1 MKKKKKW
8 REILREH
15 EHEYSTGERDLLAMI
30 MIMIIMTIYV
40 KPLIAFITKA
50 KGEQWIL
57 VMVQRIEKTITTS
70 TIKNILLVYIF
81 EKKKKNIQHNNNN
94 NNNMKLEAI

>member
-1 MKKKKKW
+1 
-8 REILREH
+8 
-15 EHEYSTGERDLLAMI
+15 MI

-70 TIKNILLVYIF
+70 TIKNIHPVYIY
-81 EKKKKNIQHNNNN
+81 EKEEEKYS
-94 NNNMKLEAI
+94 A